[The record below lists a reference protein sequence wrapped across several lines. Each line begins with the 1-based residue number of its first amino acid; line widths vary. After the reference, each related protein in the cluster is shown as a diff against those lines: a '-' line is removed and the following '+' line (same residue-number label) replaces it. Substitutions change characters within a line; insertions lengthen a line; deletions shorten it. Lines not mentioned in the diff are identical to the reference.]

1 MTVYHHFAQV
11 YARGYY
17 PEFSQALAGLLP
29 GIFEQYEIP
38 KTGNLLDLACGEG
51 SFALEMAKMGWNVAG
66 IDQSEEMLRLARH
79 RATTAGLEID
89 FRQQDMRNFETDR
102 QYDLVTCWFDSLNYL
117 LRIEDVQSA
126 FERVYKTLKP
136 GGWFIFDM
144 NTIYGLAIEWQ
155 KQKCY
160 VQQETEDLLELHQ
173 TTYDFEKR
181 MATMRITWFVRNDEI
196 WQKYEEIHF
205 ERAYSVEKIKNA
217 LTATGFSFESVYGS
231 LRNLTPVKQDSSRV
245 WIFAQKKS

>member
-38 KTGNLLDLACGEG
+38 KTGSLLDLACGEG
-51 SFALEMAKMGWNVAG
+51 SFALEMAKKGWQVAG

-79 RATTAGLEID
+79 RATESGVQID
-89 FRQQDMRNFETDR
+89 FKLQDMRDFAIDD
-102 QYDLVTCWFDSLNYL
+102 QVDLVTCWFDSLNYL

-126 FERVYKTLKP
+126 FTKVQQALKP

-144 NTIYGLAIEWQ
+144 NTIYGLAVDWQ

-160 VQQETEDLLELHQ
+160 VQQETDDLLELHQ

-181 MATMRITWFVRNDEI
+181 MATMRITWFVRNELI

-205 ERAYSVEKIKNA
+205 ERAYSVEKVKNA
-217 LTATGFSFESVYGS
+217 LVAAGFSFENAYGS

-245 WIFAQKKS
+245 WIFAQKKA

>member
-17 PEFSQALAGLLP
+17 PEFSQTLAGLLP

-38 KTGNLLDLACGEG
+38 QTGKLLDIACGEG
-51 SFALEMAKMGWNVAG
+51 SFALEMAKTGWDVAG

-79 RATTAGLEID
+79 RANAAGITID
-89 FRQQDMRNFETDR
+89 FKQQDMREFAVDG
-102 QYDLVTCWFDSLNYL
+102 QYDLATCWFDSLNYL
-117 LRIEDVQSA
+117 LRIEDVQSTFA
-126 FERVYKTLKP
+126 RVEKALKP

-144 NTIYGLAIEWQ
+144 NTIYGLAVDWQ

-160 VQQETEDLLELHQ
+160 VQQETDDLLELHQ

-181 MATMRITWFVRNDEI
+181 MATMRITWFVRSENC

-217 LTATGFSFESVYGS
+217 LAAAGFSFESAYGS
-231 LRNLTPVKQDSSRV
+231 LRNMTPVKQDSNRV
-245 WIFAQKKS
+245 WIFAQKKA